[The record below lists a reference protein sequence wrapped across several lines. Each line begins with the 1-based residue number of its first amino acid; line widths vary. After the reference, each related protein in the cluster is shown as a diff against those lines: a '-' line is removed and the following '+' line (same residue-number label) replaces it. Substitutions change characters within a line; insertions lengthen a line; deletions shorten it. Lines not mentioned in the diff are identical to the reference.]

1 MHIELHLWKLM
12 MQRKFIFLK
21 KKQKTKQNTHT
32 HVWLED
38 GIKDDFFE
46 QGCRRLEWEEVEML
60 SMQLGNVAAFAAF
73 Y

>member
-1 MHIELHLWKLM
+1 MKVNDAEEIYFFEK
-12 MQRKFIFLK
+12 
-21 KKQKTKQNTHT
+21 KTKNKTKHTHT